1 MFVEDDRGR
10 DVLIGVVSWGRGC
23 AATDPVSQQ
32 LYPGVYTRVSSHR
45 KWMRTVRSASVSP
58 PPSPPPP
65 LLPPASPRPPSPRPP
80 LPSSPPPPHSPPTFD
95 VQQPNFPPMPP
106 PSATPLPS
114 LFPPPQPRP
123 PLLSPLPPPPPS
135 GDGDGNNMSEGDAW
149 MDAELL
155 LSPAVVS
162 PAAGIALLWMLACFL
177 GWRRRR
183 QKNISRSL
191 THRSGSGGGSDG
203 PPSII
208 AASASSSS
216 PTARPAVPAEATIH
230 SMEPPK
236 ELQTEMSDAAEMTT
250 WTAKAFPSP
259 SSSRRSGD
267 SSCRASPGFA
277 REIAEYV

>member
-32 LYPGVYTRVSSHR
+32 LYPGVYTRVSLYR
-45 KWMRTVRSASVSP
+45 KWIHNTRLSVSVSP

-65 LLPPASPRPPSPRPP
+65 LLPPASPRPPSPRRP
-80 LPSSPPPPHSPPTFD
+80 LPSSPPPPPSLLTVN
-95 VQQPNFPPMPP
+95 VQQTPMSP
-106 PSATPLPS
+106 PSATLLPS

-123 PLLSPLPPPPPS
+123 PLLLPLPPPPLS
-135 GDGDGNNMSEGDAW
+135 GDGDGSNMYVEV
-149 MDAELL
+149 L
-155 LSPAVVS
+155 LSPAIVS
-162 PAAGIALLWMLACFL
+162 PAAGIALLWLLACFL
-177 GWRRRR
+177 GWLRRR
-183 QKNISRSL
+183 QKTISRSL
-191 THRSGSGGGSDG
+191 THRPPGSGGGADS

-208 AASASSSS
+208 APPASSSL
-216 PTARPAVPAEATIH
+216 PTARPAVPVEATIH

-236 ELQTEMSDAAEMTT
+236 ELQTEAEMTT

-259 SSSRRSGD
+259 SSRKSSN

-277 REIAEYV
+277 REVTEYV